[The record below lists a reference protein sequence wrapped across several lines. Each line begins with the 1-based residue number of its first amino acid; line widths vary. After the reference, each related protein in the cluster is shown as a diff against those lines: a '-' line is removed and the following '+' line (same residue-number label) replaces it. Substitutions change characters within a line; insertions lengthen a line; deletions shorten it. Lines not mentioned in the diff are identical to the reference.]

1 MEVYFA
7 RKSQTIN
14 GCPVLRLD
22 VTDVFQRK
30 GFSGML
36 RYYPDL
42 ACIFSISA
50 DGFEQLYGSSYPCLE
65 PQIAQIM
72 EQLRD

>member
-1 MEVYFA
+1 MNDVEVTTA
-7 RKSQTIN
+7 AKA
-14 GCPVLRLD
+14 
-22 VTDVFQRK
+22 
-30 GFSGML
+30 FSREPRRSYDFL
-36 RYYPDL
+36 V
-42 ACIFSISA
+42 AA